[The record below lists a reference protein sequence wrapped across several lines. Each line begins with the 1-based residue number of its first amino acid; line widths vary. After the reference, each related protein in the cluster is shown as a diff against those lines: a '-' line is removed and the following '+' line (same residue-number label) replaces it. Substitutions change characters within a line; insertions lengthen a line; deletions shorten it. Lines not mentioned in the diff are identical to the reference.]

1 MPASVQVCK
10 ATARSIIELN
20 IGPSIIH
27 RGQLQFKVTPARAGR
42 PKRDA
47 RLDAQVPNSLLS
59 HRNATYPWQSHRE
72 TSNWKSSGKLHWEL
86 DKFTGNLQ
94 LGCRLPDRRGERSPC
109 VSGEREHG
117 AAAVG
122 GVADQHGPCC
132 GDFYAFPPLGPE

>member
-1 MPASVQVCK
+1 VEAGRPGGAVPASVQVCK

-59 HRNATYPWQSHRE
+59 HTRTTETRRVTCTRSENLSHRLRPD
-72 TSNWKSSGKLHWEL
+72 TWRTISLFAKSFAKMSEI
-86 DKFTGNLQ
+86 
-94 LGCRLPDRRGERSPC
+94 R
-109 VSGEREHG
+109 
-117 AAAVG
+117 
-122 GVADQHGPCC
+122 
-132 GDFYAFPPLGPE
+132 